1 MPENFTFNRV
11 KEILDQLKDAED
23 ADLRAAIEAALRLKI
38 RGPLAAV
45 VFVKHHLSGAH
56 EVEVDRI
63 DEGEDGTRYAVLV
76 YPEGAVPLQ
85 VEQLSRTPATGD
97 HLRYDPSA
105 AKYA

>member
-1 MPENFTFNRV
+1 MPENFTFNQVR
-11 KEILDQLKDAED
+11 EILDQLKDAKA
-23 ADLRAAIEAALRLKI
+23 ADLRAAIDAAKRLRI
-38 RGPLAAV
+38 RGPLAAT

-85 VEQLSRTPATGD
+85 VEQLSRTPATGERL
-97 HLRYDPSA
+97 HYDPSSA
-105 AKYA
+105 QYA